1 MKTLFVTLLLVVAA
15 IVPVSA
21 QDSAAEKKEKATR
34 TLGVLFFPGFE
45 LLDAMGPL
53 EMWGNLKGQIKVVT
67 VSQKKGEV
75 ASSQGP
81 KLVADYA
88 LSDCPPLDLLLIPGG
103 FGVKHVLGEKDTLA
117 WIRERSA
124 TAELTMSV
132 CNGASILAAT
142 GLLDGRPATT
152 NKMFWDL
159 AIAPGPKVN
168 WVRQAR
174 WIDDGNIVTSSGVSA
189 GMDMTLHVISRLFGE
204 ARAER
209 SAQEIEYE
217 WHRDPTWDPFAEMP
231 GLKRKKKP

>member
-1 MKTLFVTLLLVVAA
+1 MKTLFLTFLVALGA
-15 IVPVSA
+15 SLPLSA
-21 QDSAAEKKEKATR
+21 QDSPAAKAEKGTR

-53 EMWGNLKGQIKVVT
+53 EMWGNLKGQIKIVT
-67 VSQKKGEV
+67 ISQKKGEV

-81 KLVADYA
+81 KLVADFA
-88 LSDCPPLDLLLIPGG
+88 LTDCPPLDLLLIPGG
-103 FGVKHVLGEKDTLA
+103 FGVRQVLGEKDTLA

-124 TAELTMSV
+124 KTEITMSV

-152 NKMFWDL
+152 NKMFWDM
-159 AIAPGPKVN
+159 ATAPGSKVK

-189 GMDMTLHVISRLFGE
+189 GMDMTLHVIARLFGG

-209 SAQEIEYE
+209 SALETEYE
-217 WHRDPTWDPFAEMP
+217 WHRDPTWDPFAAAP